1 MLPQVGYEGRQV
13 ETEAQRGARPAA
25 ERHDKDEVKRQ
36 LATVVTRTRSGKVP
50 DQLKEM
56 GLM

>member
-1 MLPQVGYEGRQV
+1 VGYEGRHV
-13 ETEAQRGARPAA
+13 ETEAQCGARPAA